1 MQRLSG
7 VCLAAREFVA
17 TSPRFGHKNKQIRS
31 PAGIFTAR
39 RHLRMPNNFDQ
50 SVRDGGLPPRQP
62 PSLHEVTLALEA
74 ARRGDAGAAD
84 QLLEKVYEQLRE
96 LARSRMA
103 REPGGGAGM
112 TLDATALVHE
122 A

>member
-39 RHLRMPNNFDQ
+39 GHLRMPNHLRQTLPGRRF
-50 SVRDGGLPPRQP
+50 PPRQP

-103 REPGGGAGM
+103 
-112 TLDATALVHE
+112 
-122 A
+122 